1 MKLSKKSLVLAV
13 LAIMILVNSFH
24 CMDAH
29 AEGDPTI
36 IVIREINVGEYGVV
50 RVNDSFTLDNTNG
63 AESIEE
69 MTVGFPDNFD
79 ENLMQIRVLDV
90 DNNNL
95 LIEPIGNDKSINWYK
110 IIFHQSVSPGSTYD
124 LKMQTI
130 FSNIIKFKSNL
141 YTFSFPIHPTLRIEA
156 QASNS
161 TIILV
166 GGSVPQLAPDSNLL
180 MVNMSGGGIGLNHVL
195 RPLDSVYVN
204 ITSFNY
210 TSQNQN
216 ILECESIEKR
226 FVFKTNGEL
235 SVIENYSFNNLGKNI
250 LSFKID
256 TPDDAKDIMLYD
268 FIGPLWPQAQYGVES
283 VQVSNRYV
291 NFATDEHFNFRLEY
305 DIPQREYIQPLD
317 WWGRYRFS
325 ADIYPS
331 MDWIIEDFK
340 VILEMPSGMTVEEIL
355 PKENLIS
362 DSIESKMIGYNFD
375 NVTPIDP
382 EIKITSDYKYPV
394 FWSSLQPLTILLIIE
409 IIIVTLVVAYK
420 IKKPVE
426 PVIKASLELIRKFV
440 NLQDQKSELSQQ
452 FEKQDE
458 AFFRGT
464 ISRREYQRRRGFNE
478 KRLSELNRALNP
490 IKSEL
495 SKTSPRYADM
505 IRSFEKAESE
515 LEAVRVSKFQVR
527 NQYRSGRI
535 VKDAY
540 NSIISDMDKRAS
552 KAQDTLFSLLITL
565 REEAR

>member
-1 MKLSKKSLVLAV
+1 MKLSKKSLVLTILILV
-13 LAIMILVNSFH
+13 ILVNSLH
-24 CMDAH
+24 RMDVQ
-29 AEGDPTI
+29 AESNPTI
-36 IVIREINVGEYGVV
+36 TVVREIEASEYGVV
-50 RVNDSFTLDNTNG
+50 RVDDSFTVDNTNG
-63 AESIEE
+63 VDPIEE
-69 MTVGFPDNFD
+69 MVIGFPESFD
-79 ENLMQIRVLDV
+79 EDLMQIGGLDDD
-90 DNNNL
+90 DNKL
-95 LIEPIGNDKSINWYK
+95 LIESIGHDRSISWYK
-110 IIFHQSVSPGSTYD
+110 MIFHQSVSPGSTYN
-124 LKMQTI
+124 LKMQAI
-130 FSNIIKFKSNL
+130 FSNIIKFESNL
-141 YTFSFPIHPTLRIEA
+141 YTFSFPMHPTLRIKA
-156 QASNS
+156 HSSNS
-161 TIILV
+161 TILLV
-166 GGSVPQLAPDSNLL
+166 GGSLPRLAPNSNLL
-180 MVNMSGGGIGLNHVL
+180 MINMSEGGIGLNEVL
-195 RPLDSVYVN
+195 RPLDPVYIN

-226 FVFKTNGEL
+226 LVFKSNGEL
-235 SVIENYSFNNLGKNI
+235 FVVENYSFNNLGKAI

-268 FIGPLWPQAQYGVES
+268 FIGPLWPKAQYGVES

-305 DIPQREYIQPLD
+305 KIPQKDYIQLLD

-331 MDWIIEDFK
+331 MDWVIEDFK
-340 VILEMPSGMTVEEIL
+340 VILRLPDGMIIEEIL

-362 DSIESKMIGYNFD
+362 DSIESRMIGYDFD
-375 NVTPIDP
+375 TVTPIDP
-382 EIKITSDYKYPV
+382 EITITSDYKYPV
-394 FWSSLQPLTILLIIE
+394 FWASLKPLTMLLILE
-409 IIIVTLVVAYK
+409 IIIVTLISAYN

-440 NLQDQKSELSQQ
+440 NLQDQKSELLQQ

-458 AFFRGT
+458 AFFKGA
-464 ISRREYQRRRGFNE
+464 ISRRDYQRRRGFNE

-490 IKSEL
+490 VKSEL
-495 SKTSPRYADM
+495 SKTSSRHADM
-505 IRSFEKAESE
+505 IRNFDKAESE

-552 KAQDTLFSLLITL
+552 KAQDTIFSLLITF
-565 REEAR
+565 REETR